1 MPIETLQTSRLYQ
14 QIAGRIAQMIAEGEL
29 APGDRLP
36 GEHDLARRFG
46 VSRPSIREAMIA
58 LEMTGLIEVR
68 TGSGAYV
75 LPSPSEQR
83 RRARIA
89 IGEAGP
95 GPLEQFKARVLL
107 EPELAAEAA
116 RNASAEEI
124 DELERITDRIE
135 QAIRADPH
143 VHGEH
148 YLFHEKLAEAS
159 HNSVLAGFF
168 ADLIRMMQEPLWQVT
183 RLRVDTP
190 EGLQAGLASR
200 RRVIDCLRRHDADG
214 ARAAMRE
221 HLRRV
226 GKLFFGD
233 TLEEGAAELAQAR
246 SGRQPL

>member
-1 MPIETLQTSRLYQ
+1 MPIETLQTPRLYQ
-14 QIAGRIAQMIAEGEL
+14 QIAGRLAQMIAEGEL

-83 RRARIA
+83 RRTRIA

-95 GPLEQFKARVLL
+95 GPLEQFKARELL

-116 RNASAEEI
+116 HHATLDEI
-124 DELERITDRIE
+124 DELARIADRIE
-135 QAIRADPH
+135 RAIHAEPH
-143 VHGEH
+143 VGGDH
-148 YLFHEKLAEAS
+148 YLFHEKLARAS
-159 HNSVLAGFF
+159 HNTVLAGFF
-168 ADLIRMMQEPLWQVT
+168 ADLIRLMQEPLWQVT
-183 RLRVDTP
+183 RARVDTP
-190 EGLQAGLASR
+190 EGLEAGLAAR
-200 RRVIDCLRRHDADG
+200 RKVIECLRRRDPDG
-214 ARAAMRE
+214 ARAVMRR

-226 GKLFFGD
+226 GRLFFGD
-233 TLEEGAAELAQAR
+233 TIEDGQG
-246 SGRQPL
+246 SP

>member
-1 MPIETLQTSRLYQ
+1 MPIETLQTPRLYQ

-29 APGDRLP
+29 AAGDRLP
-36 GEHDLARRFG
+36 GEHELAKRFG

-116 RNASAEEI
+116 RNATPDEI
-124 DELERITDRIE
+124 DELGRIADRIE
-135 QAIRADPH
+135 RAIRTDPR
-143 VHGEH
+143 VRGDH
-148 YLFHEKLAEAS
+148 YLFHERLAQAS
-159 HNSVLAGFF
+159 HNTVLAGFF

-183 RLRVDTP
+183 RARVDTP
-190 EGLQAGLASR
+190 EGLEAGLANR
-200 RRVIDCLRRHDADG
+200 RQVIDCLRRRDADG
-214 ARAAMRE
+214 ARAAMRQ
-221 HLRRV
+221 HMRRV
-226 GKLFFGD
+226 GRLFFGD
-233 TLEEGAAELAQAR
+233 TIDEAPTDP
-246 SGRQPL
+246 S

>member
-1 MPIETLQTSRLYQ
+1 MPIETLQTPRLYQ
-14 QIAGRIAQMIAEGEL
+14 QIAGRIAQMIADGEL

-36 GEHDLARRFG
+36 GEHELAKRFG

-116 RNASAEEI
+116 RNATPDEI
-124 DELERITDRIE
+124 DELGRIADRIE
-135 QAIRADPH
+135 RAIRTDPR
-143 VHGEH
+143 VRGDH
-148 YLFHEKLAEAS
+148 YLFHERLAQAS
-159 HNSVLAGFF
+159 HNTVLAGFF

-183 RLRVDTP
+183 RARVDTP
-190 EGLQAGLASR
+190 EGLQAGLAAR
-200 RRVIDCLRRHDADG
+200 RRVIDCLRRRDAEG
-214 ARAAMRE
+214 ARMVMRE

-226 GKLFFGD
+226 GKLFFGE
-233 TLEEGAAELAQAR
+233 TTEEGPAD
-246 SGRQPL
+246 SS